1 MKTILLAAA
10 TAFCFATPAAAQSAQ
25 PQQVHQQHGPHQSHS
40 QHQGQAAGNGHA
52 GHSGHTGHTQHEQG
66 HDYSQQGKCCGDA
79 NGNGKMDCCE
89 GTDAA
94 QRPCCAKHAPHGASA
109 QPQNL

>member
-10 TAFCFATPAAAQSAQ
+10 AALCLATPAAGQPAQS
-25 PQQVHQQHGPHQSHS
+25 QQVHQQHGPHQSHS
-40 QHQGQAAGNGHA
+40 QHQGQSSTDGHA
-52 GHSGHTGHTQHEQG
+52 GHAGHAQHGQG
-66 HDYSQQGKCCGDA
+66 HDHGQHAKCCGDA

-94 QRPCCAKHAPHGASA
+94 QRPCCAKHGQHRASA
-109 QPQNL
+109 QPQNP